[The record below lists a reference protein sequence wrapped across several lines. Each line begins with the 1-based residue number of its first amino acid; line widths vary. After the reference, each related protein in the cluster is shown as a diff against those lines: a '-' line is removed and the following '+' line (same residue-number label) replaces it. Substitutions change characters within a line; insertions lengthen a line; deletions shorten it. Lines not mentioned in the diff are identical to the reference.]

1 MLVPPFSVSVLNSR
15 LPACLSELVIYH
27 CSPCSSLQIHWL
39 PCYLRKELSKYPL
52 SVEPLLFF
60 HWPSDRD
67 VPCLLTSWL
76 TSGLMAQMS
85 RHQRGFPWQS
95 YWIAHSFSLN
105 HFLLPYC
112 FLFLPSPLYLNLFY
126 FVYLCSPL
134 GLFSTLLTDM

>member
-15 LPACLSELVIYH
+15 LPACLSQLVIYH
-27 CSPCSSLQIHWL
+27 CSPCSSLQIHWF
-39 PCYLRKELSKYPL
+39 PCYLKKELSKYPL

-60 HWPSDRD
+60 LWPSDRD

-95 YWIAHSFSLN
+95 YWIAHSSSLN
-105 HFLLPYC
+105 HFLLQYC